1 MGQGFCGA
9 GLSASQLERRTT
21 VTTKLTIPE
30 VQSWKGQRTFTML
43 TAYDA
48 PMARLVDE
56 AGIDV
61 ILVGDSLG
69 MVMLG
74 YAGTAPVTMDEMLHH
89 ARAVGR
95 TARRALLVGD
105 LPFMSYQADTAEA
118 IRNAGRHIKEAGMDC
133 VKLEGTARQAP
144 IARAIVDAGIAVIGH
159 IGLTPQ
165 TAASLG
171 GMTVVGGKDLAAARR
186 LLDDALAMEQAG
198 CWAVLLEAVPAPL
211 AALITR
217 RLSVPTIGIGA
228 GPDVDGQVLVT
239 HEMLGLFPGFGL
251 PFGRRYADAGALMRQ
266 GIAQFAEDVRS
277 GAFPGPENSFP
288 LDEQILRALGDATDR
303 SGHGVG

>member
-1 MGQGFCGA
+1 MA
-9 GLSASQLERRTT
+9 
-21 VTTKLTIPE
+21 KLTIPE
-30 VQSWKGQRTFTML
+30 LQSWKGKRTFSML

-48 PMARLVDE
+48 PFARVIDD

-74 YAGTAPVTMDEMLHH
+74 YPGTAPVTMDEIVHH
-89 ARAVGR
+89 AKAVGR
-95 TARRALLVGD
+95 TAKRALLVGD
-105 LPFMSYQADTAEA
+105 MPFLSYQADTSEA
-118 IRNAGRHIKEAGMDC
+118 IRNAGRHIKESGMDC
-133 VKLEGTARQAP
+133 VKIEGTAKQAP

-171 GMTVVGGKDLAAARR
+171 GMGVVGGGSVAAARS
-186 LLDDALAMEQAG
+186 LINDALAMQEAG
-198 CWAVLLEAVPAPL
+198 CWAVLLEAVPAAL
-211 AALITR
+211 ASIITR
-217 RLSVPTIGIGA
+217 QLRVPTIGIGA
-228 GPDVDGQVLVT
+228 GPDCDGQVLVT

-251 PFGRRYADAGALMRQ
+251 PFGKRYLEAGTLIGAALRQYAADIQ
-266 GIAQFAEDVRS
+266 S

-288 LDEQILRALGDATDR
+288 IDDQILHDVKTGAVQG
-303 SGHGVG
+303 

>member
-1 MGQGFCGA
+1 MT
-9 GLSASQLERRTT
+9 S
-21 VTTKLTIPE
+21 KLTIPE
-30 VQSWKGQRTFTML
+30 LQSWKGRQRFTML

-48 PMARLVDE
+48 PLARLVDE
-56 AGIDV
+56 AGVDV

-74 YAGTAPVTMDEMLHH
+74 YPGTAPVTMDEIIHH
-89 ARAVGR
+89 AKAVGR
-95 TARRALLVGD
+95 TARRAVLVGD
-105 LPFMSYQADTAEA
+105 MPFLSYQADPAEA

-133 VKLEGTARQAP
+133 VKLEGTSKQAP
-144 IARAIVDAGIAVIGH
+144 IAQAIVDAGIAVIGH

-171 GMTVVGGKDLAAARR
+171 GMTVVGGKDIGAARR
-186 LLDDALAMEQAG
+186 LLNDAMAMEAAG
-198 CWAVLLEAVPAPL
+198 CWAVLLEAVPAAL
-211 AALITR
+211 ATIITR
-217 RLSVPTIGIGA
+217 RLKVPTIGIGA

-251 PFGRRYADAGALMRQ
+251 PFGRRYADAGALISQ
-266 GIAQFAEDVRS
+266 GIGAYAADVRS

-288 LDEQILRALGDATDR
+288 LDEAILRELEG
-303 SGHGVG
+303 

>member
-1 MGQGFCGA
+1 M
-9 GLSASQLERRTT
+9 
-21 VTTKLTIPE
+21 TTKLRIPE
-30 VQSWKGQRTFTML
+30 VQSWKGQRKFTML

-48 PMARLVDE
+48 PLARVVDE
-56 AGIDV
+56 AGVDV

-74 YAGTAPVTMDEMLHH
+74 YPGTSPVTMDEMIHH
-89 ARAVGR
+89 AKAVGR
-95 TARRALLVGD
+95 TARRAILVGD
-105 LPFMSYQADTAEA
+105 MPFMSYQAADLAEA
-118 IRNAGRHIKEAGMDC
+118 VRNAARHIKEAGMDC

-171 GMTVVGGKDLAAARR
+171 GMTVVGGKSAAAARA
-186 LLDDALAMEQAG
+186 LLEDALAMEAAG

-211 AALITR
+211 AAIVTR
-217 RLSVPTIGIGA
+217 RLKVPTIGIGA
-228 GPDVDGQVLVT
+228 GPEVDGQVLVT

-266 GIAQFAEDVRS
+266 GIAQYMDDVHS
-277 GAFPGPENSFP
+277 GAFPGPENTFP
-288 LDEQILRALGDATDR
+288 LDEAILRELEG
-303 SGHGVG
+303 

>member
-1 MGQGFCGA
+1 MA
-9 GLSASQLERRTT
+9 N
-21 VTTKLTIPE
+21 TKVTIPE
-30 VQSWKGQRTFTML
+30 LQSWKGKRKFTML

-48 PMARLVDE
+48 PLARLVDE

-74 YAGTAPVTMDEMLHH
+74 YGGTAPVTMDEMIHH
-89 ARAVGR
+89 AKAVGR
-95 TARRALLVGD
+95 TAKRALLVAD
-105 LPFMSYQADTAEA
+105 MPFMSYQADATEA

-133 VKLEGTARQAP
+133 VKLEGTAKQAP

-171 GMTVVGGKDLAAARR
+171 GVNVQGGGSLDAARR
-186 LLDDALAMEQAG
+186 ILDDALAMEAAG
-198 CWAVLLEAVPAPL
+198 CWAVLMEAVPAAL
-211 AALITR
+211 AGLITR
-217 RLSVPTIGIGA
+217 KLKVPTIGIGA
-228 GPDVDGQVLVT
+228 GPDCDGQVLVT
-239 HEMLGLFPGFGL
+239 HEMFGLFAGFGL
-251 PFGRRYADAGALMRQ
+251 PFGRRYGEAGELIGQGLRQ
-266 GIAQFAEDVRS
+266 YVEDIHS

-288 LDEQILRALGDATDR
+288 IDEAIVRELEA
-303 SGHGVG
+303 

>member
-1 MGQGFCGA
+1 M
-9 GLSASQLERRTT
+9 SK
-21 VTTKLTIPE
+21 VTIPE
-30 VQSWKGQRTFTML
+30 LQSWKGTRKFSML

-48 PMARLVDE
+48 PLARLVDE

-74 YAGTAPVTMDEMLHH
+74 YRGTAPVTMDEMIHH
-89 ARAVGR
+89 AAAVGR
-95 TARRALLVGD
+95 TAKRALLVGD
-105 LPFMSYQADTAEA
+105 MPFLSYQADTAEA

-144 IARAIVDAGIAVIGH
+144 AARAIVDAGIAVIGH

-171 GMTVVGGKDLAAARR
+171 GMNVVGGGSVDAARR
-186 LLDDALAMEQAG
+186 LLDDALAMEAAG
-198 CWAVLLEAVPAPL
+198 CWAVLLEAVPAAL
-211 AALITR
+211 ASVITR
-217 RLSVPTIGIGA
+217 RLKVPTIGIGA
-228 GPDVDGQVLVT
+228 GPNCDGQVLVT

-251 PFGRRYADAGALMRQ
+251 PFGRRYLEAGQLIGGALRQ
-266 GIAQFAEDVRS
+266 YAEDIDS
-277 GAFPGPENSFP
+277 GAFPAAENSFP
-288 LDEQILRALGDATDR
+288 IDEAFLRDLEA
-303 SGHGVG
+303 

>member
-1 MGQGFCGA
+1 M
-9 GLSASQLERRTT
+9 
-21 VTTKLTIPE
+21 TTKLRIPE
-30 VQSWKGQRTFTML
+30 VQSWKGRRKFTML

-48 PMARLVDE
+48 PLARVVDE
-56 AGIDV
+56 AGVDV

-74 YAGTAPVTMDEMLHH
+74 YPGTSPVTMDEMIHH
-89 ARAVGR
+89 AKAVGR
-95 TARRALLVGD
+95 TARRAILVGD
-105 LPFMSYQADTAEA
+105 MPFMSYQAADLAEA
-118 IRNAGRHIKEAGMDC
+118 VRNAARHIKEAGMDC

-144 IARAIVDAGIAVIGH
+144 IARAIVEAGIAVIGH

-171 GMTVVGGKDLAAARR
+171 GMTVVGGKSADAARA
-186 LLDDALAMEQAG
+186 LLEDALAMEAAG

-211 AALITR
+211 AAIVTR
-217 RLSVPTIGIGA
+217 RLRVPTIGIGA
-228 GPDVDGQVLVT
+228 GPGVDGQVLVT

-266 GIAQFAEDVRS
+266 GIAQYMDDVHS
-277 GAFPGPENSFP
+277 GAFPGPENTFP
-288 LDEQILRALGDATDR
+288 LDEAILRELEG
-303 SGHGVG
+303 

>member
-1 MGQGFCGA
+1 M
-9 GLSASQLERRTT
+9 
-21 VTTKLTIPE
+21 TTKLSIPE
-30 VQSWKGQRTFTML
+30 LQSWKGHRRFSML

-48 PMARLVDE
+48 PLARLVDE
-56 AGIDV
+56 AGVDV

-74 YAGTAPVTMDEMLHH
+74 YPGTAPVTMDEMVHH

-95 TARRALLVGD
+95 TAKRAVLVGD
-105 LPFMSYQADTAEA
+105 MPFLAYQADDLAGSV
-118 IRNAGRHIKEAGMDC
+118 RNAARHIKEAGMDC
-133 VKLEGTARQAP
+133 VKLEGTARQA
-144 IARAIVDAGIAVIGH
+144 IVARAIVDAGIAVIGH

-165 TAASLG
+165 SAASLG
-171 GMTVVGGKDLAAARR
+171 GMTVVGGRDLAAARS
-186 LLDDALAMEQAG
+186 LLDDALAMERAG

-211 AALITR
+211 ATIITR
-217 RLSVPTIGIGA
+217 RLKVPTIGIGA

-251 PFGRRYADAGALMRQ
+251 PFGRRYADAGAVIRQ
-266 GIAQFAEDVRS
+266 GLDQYVADIAS

-288 LDEQILRALGDATDR
+288 LDAAILKELEG
-303 SGHGVG
+303 

>member
-1 MGQGFCGA
+1 M
-9 GLSASQLERRTT
+9 SK
-21 VTTKLTIPE
+21 VTIPE
-30 VQSWKGQRTFTML
+30 LQSWKGTRKFSML

-48 PMARLVDE
+48 PLARLVDE

-74 YAGTAPVTMDEMLHH
+74 YPGTAPVTMDEMIHH
-89 ARAVGR
+89 AAAVGR
-95 TARRALLVGD
+95 TAKRALLVGD
-105 LPFMSYQADTAEA
+105 MPFLSYQADTAEA

-144 IARAIVDAGIAVIGH
+144 AARAIVDAGIAVIGH

-171 GMTVVGGKDLAAARR
+171 GMNVVGGGSADAARR
-186 LLDDALAMEQAG
+186 LLDDALAMEAAG
-198 CWAVLLEAVPAPL
+198 CWAVLLEAVPAAL
-211 AALITR
+211 ASVITR
-217 RLSVPTIGIGA
+217 RLKVPTIGIGA
-228 GPDVDGQVLVT
+228 GPNCDGQVLVT

-251 PFGRRYADAGALMRQ
+251 PFGRRYLEAGQLIGGALRQ
-266 GIAQFAEDVRS
+266 YAEDIDS
-277 GAFPGPENSFP
+277 GAFPAAENSFP
-288 LDEQILRALGDATDR
+288 IDEAFLRDLEA
-303 SGHGVG
+303 